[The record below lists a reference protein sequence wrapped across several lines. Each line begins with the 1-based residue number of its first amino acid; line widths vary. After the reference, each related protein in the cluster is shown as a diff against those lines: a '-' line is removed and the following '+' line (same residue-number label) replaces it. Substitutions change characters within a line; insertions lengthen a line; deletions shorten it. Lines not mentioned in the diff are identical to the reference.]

1 MVNEPVHTHE
11 VRDYLAFQKIKKE
24 QEAQKQKEV
33 RKSDESP
40 TVVRQHTKLAST
52 LNSDRTTGKNNQMNT
67 LDS

>member
-1 MVNEPVHTHE
+1 M
-11 VRDYLAFQKIKKE
+11 AFQKIKKE

-52 LNSDRTTGKNNQMNT
+52 LNSDRTAGKNNQMNT